1 MESDSL
7 DFYDSKQLKKL
18 IWKDYCDGISTLDL
32 SKKYG
37 ISRSYCYQVI
47 NGMKGKSNEKELALS
62 ERITVMEK
70 IIDQKDLEIQKLKE
84 EVELY
89 KKLLTKLADK

>member
-1 MESDSL
+1 MNSDNTEV
-7 DFYDSKQLKKL
+7 FDSKQLKNH
-18 IWKDYCDGISTLDL
+18 IWKDYCDGVSTIEL

-47 NGMKGKSNEKELALS
+47 NGMKGNSNEKELALR

-70 IIDQKDLEIQKLKE
+70 IIDQKDVEIQRLKE

-89 KKLLTKLADK
+89 KKLLTKLTD